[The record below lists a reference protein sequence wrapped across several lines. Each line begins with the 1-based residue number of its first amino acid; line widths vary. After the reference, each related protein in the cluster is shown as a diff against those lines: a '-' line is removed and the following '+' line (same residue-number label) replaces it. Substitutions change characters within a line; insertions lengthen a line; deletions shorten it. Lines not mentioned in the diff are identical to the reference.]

1 MIKKIGK
8 YLIFGLI
15 AILLIPATIV
25 TTVVCIKKCH
35 CIKKKLKRAIIDKYY
50 FEVSGS
56 DCDCGC
62 RAAHDESASKN
73 GDCDETHQGDSCC
86 VISQEMPVGDET
98 I

>member
-35 CIKKKLKRAIIDKYY
+35 CIKKKTKTRHH
-50 FEVSGS
+50 
-56 DCDCGC
+56 
-62 RAAHDESASKN
+62 R
-73 GDCDETHQGDSCC
+73 
-86 VISQEMPVGDET
+86 
-98 I
+98 